1 MLASVSL
8 SLASHHSSF
17 GEALRFLSH
26 IAVDGELSMSCCSY
40 GTGTMFVDFVPVP
53 GVAAVWSAVQ
63 SLAFSDEGYDGDVF
77 VGGWSVGKDNSRA
90 AALDHL
96 IEAVTK
102 S

>member
-1 MLASVSL
+1 MSASVSL

-17 GEALRFLSH
+17 AEGVRFLSR

-40 GTGTMFVDFVPVP
+40 GTGTMFVDFVPLP
-53 GVAAVWSAVQ
+53 SVATVWVAVKL
-63 SLAFSDEGYDGDVF
+63 LAFSDEGYDGDVF

-90 AALDHL
+90 AALDQL
-96 IEAVTK
+96 IEAVNK